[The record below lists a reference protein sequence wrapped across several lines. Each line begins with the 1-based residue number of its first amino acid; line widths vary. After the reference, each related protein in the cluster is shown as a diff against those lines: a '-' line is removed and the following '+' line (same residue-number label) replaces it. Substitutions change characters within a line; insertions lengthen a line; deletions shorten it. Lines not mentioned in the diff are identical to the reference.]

1 MKSFKSGLFLLF
13 FASFSFFEIHAQAD
27 QNIGKLFNDFVE
39 KEKFTGN
46 LLVADLDGHI
56 AYKESVGLADE
67 RFKVPLSQ
75 NTKFDIASVSKQFTA
90 VLILKLFEKGLIDLN
105 APIIKYLP
113 NYREDI
119 GKKVKVVDLLT
130 HRSGIPNYTSL
141 PGVWTDSLRN
151 HYSFDYLLAHFCSEN
166 LEFKPN
172 TKYKYNNSG
181 YVLLAAIIEQVTQ
194 KSFEVVL
201 NEQLLKPFELSNTGI
216 SSRETIIEHKAYGYI
231 NQYNVKQH
239 ANYTYM
245 PNLNGAGSM
254 YSTTEDLLKWSI
266 ALHTGK
272 VLEDNSYQLMTKAYS
287 TDNKW
292 VTPFKNGYGYGL
304 GMFNNNA
311 VKGTNDESWN
321 VYFHSGHISGFS
333 SFLAIFKEDNRAV
346 VLLSN
351 TGGISTI
358 EMNNLSVAIV
368 EQFKKQKTESS
379 GK

>member
-1 MKSFKSGLFLLF
+1 MPSFKSYLILF
-13 FASFSFFEIHAQAD
+13 FCSSFSILEIQAQVD
-27 QNIGKLFNDFVE
+27 KNISELFNEFAK
-39 KEKFTGN
+39 KEKYTGN
-46 LLVADLDGHI
+46 LLVADMNGHI
-56 AYKESVGLADE
+56 TYKESVGLADE
-67 RFKVPLSQ
+67 RFKVSHTQ
-75 NTKFDIASVSKQFTA
+75 TTRFDIASVSKQFTA

-113 NYREDI
+113 NYRKDT
-119 GKKVKVVDLLT
+119 GTKVKVVDLLT

-151 HYSFDYLLAHFCSEN
+151 HYSFDYLLSQFCSEN
-166 LEFKPN
+166 LEFEPD

-181 YVLLAAIIEQVTQ
+181 YALLAAIIEQVAQ

-201 NEQLLKPFELSNTGI
+201 HEQILQPFELKNTGI
-216 SSRETIIEHKAYGYI
+216 SSRETIIEHKAYGYV
-231 NQYNVKQH
+231 NQYNVRQQ
-239 ANYTYM
+239 ANYTFM

-266 ALHTGK
+266 ALHSGK
-272 VLEDNSYQLMTKAYS
+272 VLEDSSYQLMTKAYS

-304 GMFNNNA
+304 GMFYNKADEVKNN
-311 VKGTNDESWN
+311 EPWN

-333 SFLAIFKEDNRAV
+333 SFLAVFKEDNAV
-346 VLLSN
+346 VALLSN
-351 TGGISTI
+351 TGGISTV

-368 EQFKKQKTESS
+368 KQLKKQKTESS